1 MVLVRIPRQQS
12 KRRPLP
18 CLCFLVPSLIRADRG
33 IDLAMTAAESHVLP
47 IDRTDDGIVT
57 LQLTPNPGKPRGGV
71 VVLDEWL
78 LDAIDEGLDRVDA
91 GETPVGFILASAS
104 ERVFVA
110 GADLAEIDALDDDAL
125 LRYLEKG
132 ARVYQRIASLACP
145 TVAAING
152 ACLGGGL
159 EIAMHCD
166 VLIAAVVPTDD
177 KPWRIGLPEAG
188 LGLCPGWGGTQM
200 LPARMDPAQAI
211 TATCSGGTFK
221 ATEIPDGLVEL
232 MVPRR
237 DLIDA
242 ASEWIRD
249 HSGAHTDR
257 ISRGN
262 PAAIES
268 DNAASIGAGLESVR
282 ESLPN
287 TEAARAVVEC
297 VEIGLREDWARAIE
311 AERRLLTGLRH
322 TPAAREKLESFLAR
336 A

>member
-1 MVLVRIPRQQS
+1 
-12 KRRPLP
+12 
-18 CLCFLVPSLIRADRG
+18 
-33 IDLAMTAAESHVLP
+33 MTAAESHLLP
-47 IDRTDDGIVT
+47 IERTDEGIVT
-57 LQLTPNPGKPRGGV
+57 LQLTPNPVKPRGGV

-78 LDAIDEGLDRVDA
+78 LDAIDEGLDRVEA
-91 GETPVGFILASAS
+91 GEAPTGFILASAS

-110 GADLAEIDALDDDAL
+110 GADLAEIDSLDDDAL

-132 ARVYQRIASLACP
+132 ARVYQRIAALNCP

-166 VLIAAVVPTDD
+166 VLIASVVPPDD

-242 ASEWIRD
+242 ACEWIRD
-249 HSGAHTDR
+249 HSGAHADR
-257 ISRGN
+257 ISRGA
-262 PAAIES
+262 PASIAS
-268 DNAASIGAGLESVR
+268 DNATSIEDGLEAAR
-282 ESLPN
+282 ASLPD

-297 VEIGLREDWARAIE
+297 VEIGIRDDWSRAIE

>member
-1 MVLVRIPRQQS
+1 
-12 KRRPLP
+12 
-18 CLCFLVPSLIRADRG
+18 
-33 IDLAMTAAESHVLP
+33 MTAAESHLLP
-47 IDRTDDGIVT
+47 IDRTDDGIVV
-57 LQLTPNPGKPRGGV
+57 LQLTPNPVKPRGGV

-78 LDAIDEGLDRVDA
+78 LDAIDGGLDRVDA
-91 GETPVGFILASAS
+91 GDSPAGFILASAS

-110 GADLAEIDALDDDAL
+110 GADLAEIDSLDDEAL
-125 LRYLEKG
+125 IRYLEKG

-166 VLIAAVVPTDD
+166 ILIAAVVPTDD

-200 LPARMDPAQAI
+200 LPARMDPTQAI
-211 TATCSGGTFK
+211 IATCSGGTFK

-237 DLIDA
+237 DLVDA
-242 ASEWIRD
+242 ACEWIRD
-249 HSGAHTDR
+249 HSEAHTDR

-262 PAAIES
+262 PTAIDP
-268 DNAASIGAGLESVR
+268 DNATSIGEGLESVR
-282 ESLPN
+282 ESLPD
-287 TEAARAVVEC
+287 TESARAVVDC
-297 VEIGLREDWARAIE
+297 VETGLREGWDRAIE

-322 TPAAREKLESFLAR
+322 TPAAREKLETFLAR

>member
-1 MVLVRIPRQQS
+1 
-12 KRRPLP
+12 
-18 CLCFLVPSLIRADRG
+18 
-33 IDLAMTAAESHVLP
+33 MTAAESHVLP
-47 IDRTDDGIVT
+47 VDRTDDDIVT
-57 LQLTPNPGKPRGGV
+57 LQLTPNPDKPRGGV

-78 LDAIDEGLDRVDA
+78 LDAIDEGLDRVVE
-91 GETPVGFILASAS
+91 GGTPSGFILASGS

-132 ARVYQRIASLACP
+132 ARVYQRIASLPCP

-166 VLIAAVVPTDD
+166 VLIAAVVPPDD

-211 TATCSGGTFK
+211 LSTSNGGTFK

-237 DLIDA
+237 DLVDA

-257 ISRGN
+257 ISRGH
-262 PAAIES
+262 PAGIES
-268 DNAASIGAGLESVR
+268 DNAASITAGLESAR
-282 ESLPN
+282 ESLTD

-297 VEIGLREDWARAIE
+297 VETGLREGWSPAIE

-322 TPAAREKLESFLAR
+322 TPAAREKLEAFLAR